1 MKVLSTW
8 GISIGLLLLIGYS
21 GYSAIRFAVLDPEV
35 PVMLKLAIPLIWIGG
50 VLGTLAVLRDR
61 IRSKKETDERIE
73 KAQP

>member
-1 MKVLSTW
+1 MKVLGTW
-8 GISIGLLLLIGYS
+8 GISIGLLLLTGYS

-35 PVMLKLAIPLIWIGG
+35 PVILKLAIPLIWIGG